1 MRPEAPAVVTLSAL
15 FPGAARPQAGLFVRE
30 RMFRVARRLP
40 LTVVSP
46 VPWFPG
52 QGLVRLLRPGYRP
65 MPPRL
70 EVQDGIEVHHPRFLA
85 LPAVG
90 RWLDGWSMALACLP
104 LLRRLRRQRRL
115 EVLDAHFGYPDGFA
129 AVWLA
134 RRLGVPVTIT
144 LRGTEV
150 PLSRTRLRGRLLRR
164 ALRRADRLFAVSG
177 SLAALARRLGAD
189 PARVT
194 VVPNGVDAGRFR
206 PEDRAA
212 ARRRFGLPEEAPVL
226 VTVGGLCERKG
237 FHRVIE
243 CLPALARRFPGLRYL
258 AVGGPSPEGDWG
270 PRLRALAAS
279 LGVDGRVRFTGPLP
293 PDALRWALSAGDVFV
308 LASRN
313 EGWANVLL
321 EAMAC
326 GLPVVATDVGGNR
339 EVVCRPELGIVVPF
353 GDGAALEAAL
363 AEALSRRW
371 DRAAIRAHAEANGW
385 EGRVETLVAAFRDL
399 AAGRAAEVSPARG
412 AAAGTAGEGAA

>member
-1 MRPEAPAVVTLSAL
+1 MPPRERGPAVVVLSSL
-15 FPGAARPQAGLFVRE
+15 FPSAVRPRAGLFVRE

-52 QGLVRLLRPGYRP
+52 QGLLRLLRPGYRP
-65 MPPRL
+65 MPPRR
-70 EVQDGIEVHHPRFLA
+70 EVQEGIEVHHPRFLA

-104 LLRRLRRQRRL
+104 LLARLRREGRL
-115 EVLDAHFGYPDGFA
+115 DVLDAHFGYPDGFA
-129 AVWLA
+129 AAWLG
-134 RRLGVPVTIT
+134 RRLGVPAVVT

-150 PLSRTRLRGRLLRR
+150 PLSRTRLRGRLL
-164 ALRRADRLFAVSG
+164 AAGLRRAARVLAVSG
-177 SLAALARRLGAD
+177 SLARLARALGV
-189 PARVT
+189 PASRIE
-194 VVPNGVDAGRFR
+194 VVPNGVDGERFR
-206 PEDRAA
+206 PADRRA
-212 ARRRFGLPEEAPVL
+212 ARRRFGLPEEARVL

-243 CLPALARRFPGLRYL
+243 RLPGIARRFPDVHYL
-258 AVGGPSPEGDWG
+258 VVGGPSPEGDWSG
-270 PRLRALAAS
+270 RLRALADR
-279 LGVDGRVRFTGPLP
+279 LGVAGRVRFAGELAPE
-293 PDALRWALSAGDVFV
+293 DLRWALSAADVFV

-339 EVVCRPELGIVVPF
+339 EVVCRPELGIIVPF
-353 GDGAALEAAL
+353 GDGGALEAAL
-363 AEALSRRW
+363 VEALGRAW
-371 DRAAIRAHAEANGW
+371 DRDAIRAHALANGW
-385 EGRVETLVAAFRDL
+385 EGRVARLEAIFRELAGTGAARGE
-399 AAGRAAEVSPARG
+399 AAGAPRRRAE
-412 AAAGTAGEGAA
+412 AA